1 MAETKTNLTQ
11 EFEKTELEIQLA
23 HNKIEVLKSEIKL
36 NEIKLKEISTK
47 KKSLDKFRNN
57 EKMIIEKEKSILY
70 K

>member
-1 MAETKTNLTQ
+1 MAENKTNLNQ

-23 HNKIEVLKSEIKL
+23 HNKIEVLKSEVKIKEH
-36 NEIKLKEISTK
+36 NLKEIKNKLESI
-47 KKSLDKFRNN
+47 DKFRNN

>member
-1 MAETKTNLTQ
+1 MVENKTNLNQ

-23 HNKIEVLKSEIKL
+23 HNRIEVLKSEIK
-36 NEIKLKEISTK
+36 IKEHNLKEIKNKLESIE
-47 KKSLDKFRNN
+47 KFRNN